1 MIALNVKIFIEN
13 TKANFF
19 HTVFYRVVNC
29 FCCNVGR
36 SAGGNKRLH
45 QLTNHVLANVCHC
58 VELLL
63 ADLARE
69 LLLGVAVHDLD
80 VLMQRPQLL
89 EGLVA
94 GDTLQDSD
102 KIKNREK
109 NLQER
114 V

>member
-1 MIALNVKIFIEN
+1 MGHITRE
-13 TKANFF
+13 
-19 HTVFYRVVNC
+19 
-29 FCCNVGR
+29 
-36 SAGGNKRLH
+36 SAGGNRGPH
-45 QLTNHVLANVCHC
+45 QLTDHVLANVCHC

-94 GDTLQDSD
+94 GNALQDTD
-102 KIKNREK
+102 KIKSRGNDS
-109 NLQER
+109 QER
-114 V
+114 VLVWS